1 MSLLTAKRFPLKQL
15 PTLEVDGQTICQSK
29 AIYRYLANE
38 FELYGSS
45 NMDKAIADQVC
56 ETLEEMFV
64 EVIKIYFNS
73 ESQERK
79 VWACLEIEIRFCLP
93 PQKIIEN

>member
-1 MSLLTAKRFPLKQL
+1 MKQL
-15 PTLEVDGQTICQSK
+15 PTLEVDGQTICQSN

-45 NMDKAIADQVC
+45 NVDKAVADQVG

-64 EVIKIYFNS
+64 EVLKIYFNS

-79 VWACLEIEIRFCLP
+79 VWACLEIEIHFCLP

>member
-1 MSLLTAKRFPLKQL
+1 MFIFTAKRFPLKQL
-15 PTLEVDGQTICQSK
+15 PTLEVDGQIICQSN

-56 ETLEEMFV
+56 ETVDEMFV
-64 EVIKIYFNS
+64 EVLKIYFNS

-79 VWACLEIEIRFCLP
+79 VWPCLKIEIRFCLP